1 MVAEA
6 VVILHGQV
14 EARQQVALFIQR
26 RIDVQCAAVAIPT
39 AGAGLQAG
47 EAFGLGLLGDD
58 IHRTAGVA
66 AAAAAIEA
74 GGGTL
79 EQFDAFDIGRVRPAR
94 VTAVG
99 AEAVLVKLGRSEAA
113 HAVFVEGQAAE
124 IVLPGHAAGKVQG
137 AFDAVAAEVVQYGA
151 GNYADGLGDFT
162 ERGVGPG
169 CAGRAGGAVTLYRA
183 IGQFRAGAD
192 DAVAQLRGGDRGGGM
207 RGGAEQAEQAD
218 EQGEGRAQAKISLD
232 YLCNNITLTIK
243 RVAVYR

>member
-66 AAAAAIEA
+66 AAIEA
-74 GGGTL
+74 VGGTL
-79 EQFDAFDIGRVRPAR
+79 EHFDAFDIGRVRRAR

-99 AEAVLVKLGRSEAA
+99 AEAVLVERGRSEAA

-151 GNYADGLGDFT
+151 GNYTDGLGDFT

-218 EQGEGRAQAKISLD
+218 EQGEGRAQARISLD
-232 YLCNNITLTIK
+232 YLCNNITLIIK